1 MMNRFFTLLLAASC
15 LTAVGQVPDNLATDG
30 LLGWWAFDG
39 PSSSEDLFDY
49 TIVGEVTFG
58 EDRHCNPSSSL
69 AFNSMD
75 SSYVD
80 LGIPFPSGNATKSFA
95 LWIKPETDQYQWFVS
110 GGTSVNGLAFGLFMD
125 PNPCC
130 PPLSFHGNGA
140 QSDLRFSDIPTGE
153 WSHVAI
159 TFSGYTV
166 AAYLNGEFIANRPVD
181 LATTSNSI
189 WLGARNNNTAFLSGQ
204 IDNVGIW
211 NRELS
216 ATEVLQLYEY
226 SGCTNIGACNY
237 DSGANFD
244 DGSCDL
250 FTCKCLEG
258 TIWSEELGGCIVA
271 NPADINLDG
280 CVQLNDLL
288 DLLSAY
294 GDCGAEESAWQCGDP
309 LEYQGYDY
317 ETVQI
322 GEQCWFAE
330 NLRAENYRNGDAIPA
345 NLSDGEW
352 SSTSTGAVA
361 VYGEGLS
368 DCNGFNPDGNA
379 CDEYWS
385 LNEYGRLYN
394 WFAVDDARGLCPHAW
409 SVPADGDWMELEL
422 ILGLDSTLLYSA
434 GYRGDSAGIQLRD
447 DVGWFEGGNGN
458 DAVGYSAR
466 PAGYRYA
473 PSGTFSQ
480 AGKYAQIWTSS
491 TITEEGAI
499 ARLLS
504 FEEVGVKRS
513 SMGRTRGISVRCIKD
528 SE

>member
-1 MMNRFFTLLLAASC
+1 M
-15 LTAVGQVPDNLATDG
+15 
-30 LLGWWAFDG
+30 
-39 PSSSEDLFDY
+39 
-49 TIVGEVTFG
+49 
-58 EDRHCNPSSSL
+58 
-69 AFNSMD
+69 
-75 SSYVD
+75 
-80 LGIPFPSGNATKSFA
+80 
-95 LWIKPETDQYQWFVS
+95 
-110 GGTSVNGLAFGLFMD
+110 
-125 PNPCC
+125 
-130 PPLSFHGNGA
+130 
-140 QSDLRFSDIPTGE
+140 
-153 WSHVAI
+153 
-159 TFSGYTV
+159 
-166 AAYLNGEFIANRPVD
+166 
-181 LATTSNSI
+181 
-189 WLGARNNNTAFLSGQ
+189 
-204 IDNVGIW
+204 
-211 NRELS
+211 
-216 ATEVLQLYEY
+216 
-226 SGCTNIGACNY
+226 
-237 DSGANFD
+237 
-244 DGSCDL
+244 
-250 FTCKCLEG
+250 
-258 TIWSEELGGCIVA
+258 
-271 NPADINLDG
+271 
-280 CVQLNDLL
+280 
-288 DLLSAY
+288 
-294 GDCGAEESAWQCGDP
+294 
-309 LEYQGYDY
+309 
-317 ETVQI
+317 
-322 GEQCWFAE
+322 
-330 NLRAENYRNGDAIPA
+330 
-345 NLSDGEW
+345 
-352 SSTSTGAVA
+352 GAVA

-513 SMGRTRGISVRCIKD
+513 GMGRTRGISVRCIKD